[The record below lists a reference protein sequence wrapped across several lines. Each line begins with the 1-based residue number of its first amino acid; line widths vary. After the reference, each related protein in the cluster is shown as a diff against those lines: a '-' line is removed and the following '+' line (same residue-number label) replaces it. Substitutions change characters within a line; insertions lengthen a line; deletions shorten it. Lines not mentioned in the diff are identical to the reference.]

1 MQEEAL
7 SDLNW
12 VIERYGKTGIG
23 NNKIQYCYYRRGFA
37 LKALKRYGE
46 AASDFEKAKQIDPMN
61 PFLNVNYKQLKG
73 VNYVPIRVPGE
84 LDF

>member
-1 MQEEAL
+1 MHEEAL
-7 SDLNW
+7 IDLNQ
-12 VIERYGKTGIG
+12 VMEQNGKTGMG

-37 LKALKRYGE
+37 LKALKRYEE
-46 AASDFEKAKQIDPMN
+46 AATDFEKAKQIDPMN

-73 VNYVPIRVPGE
+73 VNYVPVRVPGE